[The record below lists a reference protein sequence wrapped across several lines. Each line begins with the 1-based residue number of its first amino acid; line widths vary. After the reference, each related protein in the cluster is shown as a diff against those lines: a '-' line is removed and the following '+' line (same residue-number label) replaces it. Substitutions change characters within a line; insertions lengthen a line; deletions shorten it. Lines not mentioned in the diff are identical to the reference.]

1 MDVRAFCSECLSAL
15 ARADSIERVALQVEG
30 FVVSGRAF
38 LPEGMFLEIYFN
50 EVTQTTA
57 FALIKERARVWGID
71 RDNIRGWHR
80 HPVRE
85 PDGDVEMQRI
95 SVSDIVE
102 ERGEA
107 LRDVKP
113 GEMFTADNMRSIR
126 TGYGLHTRYL
136 DEIIGRCAS
145 QDIKRGTPLSWD
157 LVTGSEL

>member
-1 MDVRAFCSECLSAL
+1 MNVKAFCSELLSAL
-15 ARADSIERVALQVEG
+15 AKADFVERVALQVEG

-38 LPEGMFLEIYFN
+38 LPEGIFLEIYFN

-85 PDGDVEMQRI
+85 PDSHVEIQPI

-102 ERGEA
+102 ELGEV
-107 LRDVKP
+107 LR
-113 GEMFTADNMRSIR
+113 
-126 TGYGLHTRYL
+126 YTR
-136 DEIIGRCAS
+136 
-145 QDIKRGTPLSWD
+145 
-157 LVTGSEL
+157 